1 MRREQFW
8 GNFMLFLKDYENV
21 SVKCGRIYRRKGLTK
36 ILCCTKVL
44 GMKILIENSSEQNIA
59 NC

>member
-1 MRREQFW
+1 
-8 GNFMLFLKDYENV
+8 MLFLKDYETV
-21 SVKCGRIYRRKGLTK
+21 SVKCGRSYRRKGLTK

-59 NC
+59 NR